1 MNVGAQGRKQVTSII
16 TVPKKKTRPV
26 AESLALTGNNNRKSQ
41 SPAVLLGGDR
51 TSPKK
56 FYEGGYSHNYSGGG
70 FSAYRST
77 PRQRARRDEDCF
89 DVNLDSIHL
98 KEFDFEGNLALF
110 NKQRVLEEIESNQPD
125 VVRLIDHNRRGGTG
139 SKTKCPNSAK
149 STNNTAGG
157 TQQQQQPRGADG
169 ELKYRNDQN
178 VLKSNETQYR
188 LISTEEG
195 PIGEYLTDAGLMVP
209 AISYKLRERFM
220 AAAEA
225 KGITRDR
232 LIELVARTGTELS
245 IQLLGG
251 CRRLN
256 PSNSHQVP
264 LCVVLCGPGRTG
276 E

>member
-1 MNVGAQGRKQVTSII
+1 MLFSKYSKIHYDFKFFWKNV
-16 TVPKKKTRPV
+16 
-26 AESLALTGNNNRKSQ
+26 
-41 SPAVLLGGDR
+41 
-51 TSPKK
+51 
-56 FYEGGYSHNYSGGG
+56 
-70 FSAYRST
+70 
-77 PRQRARRDEDCF
+77 
-89 DVNLDSIHL
+89 
-98 KEFDFEGNLALF
+98 
-110 NKQRVLEEIESNQPD
+110 NKQLKSADFSSEKSKFCLDFLLNKTSTHGDNKPSIKSNPSIFLVLKIINQTCTVCVDSP
-125 VVRLIDHNRRGGTG
+125 
-139 SKTKCPNSAK
+139 CSAK
-149 STNNTAGG
+149 STNNTAIGG
-157 TQQQQQPRGADG
+157 TQQQQQQPRGADG

-251 CRRLN
+251 SRRLN